1 MKTFNNKQIKNKT
14 MKEEKEEVKK
24 DSTEQEESNGALM
37 FKFIIGMAGVGYMIY
52 VLTK

>member
-1 MKTFNNKQIKNKT
+1 
-14 MKEEKEEVKK
+14 MKEENEESKK

-37 FKFIIGMAGVGYMIY
+37 FKFVIGLVAVGYMIY

>member
-1 MKTFNNKQIKNKT
+1 

-24 DSTEQEESNGALM
+24 DSTPEQEESNGALM
-37 FKFIIGMAGVGYMIY
+37 FKFVIGMVAVGYMIY